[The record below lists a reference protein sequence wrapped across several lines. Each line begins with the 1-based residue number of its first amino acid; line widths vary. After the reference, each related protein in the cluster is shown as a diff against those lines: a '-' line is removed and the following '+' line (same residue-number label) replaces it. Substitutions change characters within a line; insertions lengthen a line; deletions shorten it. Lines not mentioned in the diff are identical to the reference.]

1 MPMQHNQ
8 DMLTK
13 NAEAWKDKVRI
24 VGVSVDDN
32 ESTVQERIDKKKWNS
47 IEHLTLGSW
56 DNSHDLIKMF

>member
-1 MPMQHNQ
+1 MQHNQ

-24 VGVSVDDN
+24 IAVSVDDT
-32 ESTVQERIDKKKWNS
+32 EDVVQQRIEQKKWTS

-56 DNSHDLIKMF
+56 DKDHDLIKLF